1 MKILEKQNLNAAF
14 DRLAREAL
22 LLLPM
27 QKGKTSA
34 FLPWNEFDPSQDK
47 LCLEVLNVQQP
58 PKDAVLPQTERMY
71 KFKTNGPD
79 VTVEEVYEVRDPQ
92 IVFGIRPCDYRGIEC
107 LDQVFRTRG
116 YEDGFYRARRD
127 NTVFI
132 SQACYEPGPN
142 CFCNAMGVDPLRPAA
157 DVIIHDMGNAYAWE
171 PLSAK
176 GEEIT
181 KLLGDLLKEQD
192 AKLPDAKP
200 FTRKVNY
207 EGLAEKLK
215 GMFEHPI
222 WERLSDPCQNCG
234 ICTYVC
240 PTCYCFDIQVK
251 TFGEE
256 GYRFRCWDSCMYR
269 EYTLMAGGHN
279 PRETS
284 MERFRNRFLH
294 KLEFFKE
301 RYGNPLC
308 IGCGRCLIACPAGIS
323 IVKIMEELKEVE

>member
-1 MKILEKQNLNAAF
+1 MKVLEKKNLNAAL
-14 DRLAREAL
+14 DRLASTAL

-34 FLPWNEFDPSQDK
+34 FLPWNEFDQSQDE
-47 LCLEVLNVQQP
+47 LRLEVLNVAQP
-58 PKDAVLPQTERMY
+58 PKDVVLPQTERMY
-71 KFKTNGPD
+71 KFKTSGPD
-79 VTVEEVYEVRDPQ
+79 VLVEEVYEVSEPQ
-92 IVFGIRPCDYRGIEC
+92 IVFGIRPCDYKGIEC
-107 LDQVFRTRG
+107 LDTVFRTRG
-116 YEDGFYRARRD
+116 YEDGYYQARRD

-132 SQACYEPGPN
+132 AQACYVPGPN

-157 DVIIHDMGNAYAWE
+157 DVIIHDLGSAYAWE
-171 PLSAK
+171 PLSAR
-176 GEEIT
+176 GEELT
-181 KLLGDLLKEQD
+181 KLLGDLLNEQEV
-192 AKLPDAKP
+192 KLPEAKP
-200 FTRKVNY
+200 FARQVSY
-207 EGLAEKLK
+207 DGLAEKLK
-215 GMFEHPI
+215 DMFEHPI

-279 PRETS
+279 PREAS

-294 KLEFFKE
+294 KLEFYKE
-301 RYGNPLC
+301 RYGDPLC